1 MSDLAIMFDEATET
15 ANGDLGQLVN
25 ELKKIT
31 AQLTHTINIDIYEVI
46 GLYNDWRKAQVA

>member
-1 MSDLAIMFDEATET
+1 MSDLAIMFDEATEA
-15 ANGDLGQLVN
+15 ANGDLGKLVN